1 MDRDIEIKIN
11 LTSDHPIQETIV
23 VCTIL
28 KRPEGKYN
36 DAEDARSSPAIWNC
50 SVPPMYRVK
59 LQSRGRDSF
68 EGGVCNISDFPEY

>member
-1 MDRDIEIKIN
+1 
-11 LTSDHPIQETIV
+11 

-28 KRPEGKYN
+28 KRPEGNYN
-36 DAEDARSSPAIWNC
+36 DAEDAQSSPAIWNC

-68 EGGVCNISDFPEY
+68 EGGVCKTPDGMLIVCKNVNFKKNV